1 MSAAEPCRTPFGV
14 SGARDTAVPFAAP
27 RGERVSEADVPD
39 RETEFEELVLRHRDR
54 MIRAAWRVVRD
65 ADLAEEALQD
75 ALGTLW
81 RKRDEVRGH
90 ANPEAFVLRVCLDAA
105 YDRLRE
111 RLRAR
116 RRDAPE
122 GEAGPDASGTDDRAE
137 VREVLDAIRRLDRRQ
152 ATAIVLHAVQGEPYR
167 AVAEALGCGE
177 ATARV
182 HVRRAREK
190 LRRAFGRSGARAR
203 KEGER

>member
-1 MSAAEPCRTPFGV
+1 MSEEDA
-14 SGARDTAVPFAAP
+14 
-27 RGERVSEADVPD
+27 PD
-39 RETEFEELVLRHRDR
+39 REAEFEGLVHRHRDR
-54 MIRAAWRVVRD
+54 MIRTVWRVLRD

-81 RKRDEVRGH
+81 RKLDTLRAH
-90 ANPEAFVLRVCLDAA
+90 PNPEAFVLRVCLDAA

-122 GEAGPDASGTDDRAE
+122 DEAAAGPGGSGDRVE
-137 VREVLDAIRRLDRRQ
+137 VREVLEAIRRLDRRQ
-152 ATAIVLHAVQGEPYR
+152 ATAILLHAVQGEPYR

-182 HVRRAREK
+182 HVQRAREK
-190 LRRAFGRSGARAR
+190 LRRAFGRSVARPG
-203 KEGER
+203 KETEP